1 MDLKNIM
8 VNEVAS
14 VIEETTNFVTNRLV
28 MESLL
33 KNGKVTLEEANF
45 FNSLAK
51 EVITEAAEDFIPE
64 TVSFEEAEVQIDNSA
79 AELEEA
85 AAQATAQAVADEAAK
100 AKALE
105 EATAAQAVADEAAKA
120 KELEEATAAQAV
132 ADEAKALEE
141 STALA
146 AEEAAKEAAKEVAE
160 PVELTESELIV
171 NRLIAK
177 MV

>member
-1 MDLKNIM
+1 MVLKEIM

-45 FNSLAK
+45 FNTLAK

-64 TVSFEEAEVQIDNSA
+64 TVSFEEAEIQVDANA
-79 AELEEA
+79 KALEEA
-85 AAQATAQAVADEAAK
+85 AAAQAQADAKALEEAAQAQAQADAK
-100 AKALE
+100 ALEEAAALEVANEAKALE
-105 EATAAQAVADEAAKA
+105 EATSLDAA
-120 KELEEATAAQAV
+120 
-132 ADEAKALEE
+132 
-141 STALA
+141 
-146 AEEAAKEAAKEVAE
+146 

>member
-45 FNSLAK
+45 FNTLAK

-64 TVSFEEAEVQIDNSA
+64 TVSFEEAEIQIDNSA

-85 AAQATAQAVADEAAK
+85 AKLEAAK
-100 AKALE
+100 VAAEELAESTKVAAEAKALE
-105 EATAAQAVADEAAKA
+105 EATAAQAI
-120 KELEEATAAQAV
+120 

-146 AEEAAKEAAKEVAE
+146 AEEAAKVAE

>member
-1 MDLKNIM
+1 MVLKEIM

-64 TVSFEEAEVQIDNSA
+64 TVSFEEATVEA
-79 AELEEA
+79 APAVEDTKAIEEA
-85 AAQATAQAVADEAAK
+85 AA
-100 AKALE
+100 L
-105 EATAAQAVADEAAKA
+105 EAAKA
-120 KELEEATAAQAV
+120 KELEEAAAVEA
-132 ADEAKALEE
+132 EAKAKEL
-141 STALA
+141 
-146 AEEAAKEAAKEVAE
+146 EEAAALEAKEAKELEEAAAVEAEAKSLEEAAALETNE

>member
-33 KNGKVTLEEANF
+33 KNGKVTLEEASF
-45 FNSLAK
+45 FNNLAK
-51 EVITEAAEDFIPE
+51 EVITEAAEDFIPD

-85 AAQATAQAVADEAAK
+85 AKLEE

-105 EATAAQAVADEAAKA
+105 EAATALKA
-120 KELEEATAAQAV
+120 KELEEATV
-132 ADEAKALEE
+132 
-141 STALA
+141 TN
-146 AEEAAKEAAKEVAE
+146 E

>member
-1 MDLKNIM
+1 MVLKEIM

-33 KNGKVTLEEANF
+33 KNGKVTLEEASF
-45 FNSLAK
+45 FNTLAK
-51 EVITEAAEDFIPE
+51 EVITEAAEDFIPD
-64 TVSFEEAEVQIDNSA
+64 TVSFEEAEIQMDDSA
-79 AELEEA
+79 AKLEEA
-85 AAQATAQAVADEAAK
+85 AALEAQAN

-105 EATAAQAVADEAAKA
+105 EAAALEAAEVAKA
-120 KELEEATAAQAV
+120 KELEEAALEVAKAKELEEAAAAQAI

-141 STALA
+141 STQATN
-146 AEEAAKEAAKEVAE
+146 E

>member
-1 MDLKNIM
+1 MVLKEIM

-64 TVSFEEAEVQIDNSA
+64 TVSFEEATVEA
-79 AELEEA
+79 APAVEDTKAIEEA
-85 AAQATAQAVADEAAK
+85 AALEA
-100 AKALE
+100 
-105 EATAAQAVADEAAKA
+105 EAAKA
-120 KELEEATAAQAV
+120 KELEEAAAV
-132 ADEAKALEE
+132 
-141 STALA
+141 
-146 AEEAAKEAAKEVAE
+146 EEAAKAKELEEAAALEAKEAEAKELEEAAAVEAEAKSLEEAAALETNE